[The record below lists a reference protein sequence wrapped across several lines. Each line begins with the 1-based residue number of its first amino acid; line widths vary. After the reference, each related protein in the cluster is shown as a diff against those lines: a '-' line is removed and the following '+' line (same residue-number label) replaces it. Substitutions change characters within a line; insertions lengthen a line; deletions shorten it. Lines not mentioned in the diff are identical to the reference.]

1 MTSELQNILLLY
13 DFPQKIK
20 NQYID
25 IDLSVYYLL
34 WLWSD
39 VRDVKLAQ
47 WLLGSIQ
54 VIIQKYLIL

>member
-13 DFPQKIK
+13 DFPQKKK